1 LWTFISNFK
10 HMNEIILSPLTLATI
25 PIIVGVV
32 SVLKTVGVP
41 SKWAPLISL
50 VLGLGVAVLVETSL
64 PIRILGGL
72 IIGLSA
78 SGLYSG
84 AKASF
89 Q

>member
-1 LWTFISNFK
+1 
-10 HMNEIILSPLTLATI
+10 MNDLILSPLSLTSV

-32 SVLKTVGVP
+32 SVLKTIGLP

-50 VLGLGVAVLVETSL
+50 ILGLGVAVLVETTL
-64 PIRILGGL
+64 PVRILGGL
-72 IIGLSA
+72 LIGLSA